1 MSRNQINFIIGAVCV
16 FVLLALGLAFF
27 YISSQK
33 EARAEPKPAASA
45 ASVPE
50 TIALASNAS
59 APEDTNAPKDNSKLA
74 QLFQRS
80 IFGKSQE
87 EVEAITGPATKAL
100 GDGYTKYNVD
110 NCLVSATY
118 QNKQVQYIGVYL
130 NPSCSVDLTAF
141 GIDHVRAD
149 NKLTFGQIETA
160 LGQNSLRQFQS
171 SCLSNN
177 CGNAVDPSTYAT
189 YNIDANPEEPQALEI
204 ELEAVQL
211 GAAGAA
217 ADQWSKPM
225 MEQKGEEW
233 LNSEA
238 YNCTDE
244 YQALARK
251 LFQNIPVSAITIGL
265 NNPNRV
271 MPIGDP
277 ATCPAQ

>member
-1 MSRNQINFIIGAVCV
+1 MTLMSRNQINFIIGAVCV

-118 QNKQVQYIGVYL
+118 QNKQVQYIGLRL

-251 LFQNIPVSAITIGL
+251 LFQNIPVSAITISE
-265 NNPNRV
+265 
-271 MPIGDP
+271 
-277 ATCPAQ
+277 

>member
-100 GDGYTKYNVD
+100 GDGDTKYYVD
-110 NCLVSATY
+110 NCLV
-118 QNKQVQYIGVYL
+118 
-130 NPSCSVDLTAF
+130 
-141 GIDHVRAD
+141 
-149 NKLTFGQIETA
+149 
-160 LGQNSLRQFQS
+160 
-171 SCLSNN
+171 
-177 CGNAVDPSTYAT
+177 
-189 YNIDANPEEPQALEI
+189 
-204 ELEAVQL
+204 
-211 GAAGAA
+211 
-217 ADQWSKPM
+217 
-225 MEQKGEEW
+225 
-233 LNSEA
+233 
-238 YNCTDE
+238 
-244 YQALARK
+244 
-251 LFQNIPVSAITIGL
+251 
-265 NNPNRV
+265 
-271 MPIGDP
+271 
-277 ATCPAQ
+277 